1 MKFFKVTDNL
11 NIPYNA
17 KEMIIRAET
26 EEEALSIAKDFLT
39 KFNDDGCPLT
49 TPYTGDLSIETLPL
63 NGIPEI
69 VLFTTV

>member
-26 EEEALSIAKDFLT
+26 EDEALSIARDFLT
-39 KFNDDGCPLT
+39 KFNDDGCPLA
-49 TPYTGDLSIETLPL
+49 TPYTGDLSIETLPS
-63 NGIPEI
+63 NGMPEI